1 MVYQYKA
8 LSNTAEC
15 WHFVQ
20 IMGRGVQVPFLTSF
34 ELIIDINESVA
45 CKGKKTTPNI
55 FLFNSQGLIY
65 FANWFRSEKSNKFYN
80 ENLAWKLK
88 SKTELTLRVTSIVF
102 KLLHFLGQWTS
113 WQTVQTLS
121 MQWSYLSNYNLFY

>member
-1 MVYQYKA
+1 
-8 LSNTAEC
+8 
-15 WHFVQ
+15 
-20 IMGRGVQVPFLTSF
+20 MGVPFLSSF

-45 CKGKKTTPNI
+45 CKDKKTTPNI
-55 FLFNSQGLIY
+55 FLFNSQGIIS

-102 KLLHFLGQWTS
+102 KLLHFLGQ
-113 WQTVQTLS
+113 
-121 MQWSYLSNYNLFY
+121 